1 MFVILKILWR
11 FKLSKACSALCLE
24 PATKMLDLSFLL
36 KQGLCWTFQISHL
49 EGDIKRDGLR
59 RQRQHLAEGVWPP
72 ARNDLHQKW
81 LFSITVC
88 LKCKAFLE
96 HHKQLDLLSAFFFF
110 LFFDRAETHF
120 CMYDLGPLK
129 SQIFPTLALTE
140 GRALARNSWLVK
152 SKHSRPQEL
161 SYRELYCNCS

>member
-110 LFFDRAETHF
+110 F
-120 CMYDLGPLK
+120 
-129 SQIFPTLALTE
+129 
-140 GRALARNSWLVK
+140 W
-152 SKHSRPQEL
+152 HSRNTFLYVWSRTFKIPNL
-161 SYRELYCNCS
+161 SNFSSDRRACSRSKLLAC